1 MKFLRL
7 TTYFFSV
14 IITYVSL
21 SAFEYL
27 VIGAVIDAYTQSFSI
42 KFILMIACLLVVNPV
57 IAYIMTRNIGS
68 EDKINEDDIKLK

>member
-7 TTYFFSV
+7 TFYFFSV

-27 VIGAVIDAYTQSFSI
+27 VIGAVIDTCTQSFQI
-42 KFILMIACLLVVNPV
+42 KFIAMIACLLIVNPV

-68 EDKINEDDIKLK
+68 EDRINDDDIKLK

>member
-7 TTYFFSV
+7 TFYFFSV
-14 IITYVSL
+14 IISYVSL

-27 VIGAVIDAYTQSFSI
+27 AIGAVIDTYTQSFQV
-42 KFILMIACLLVVNPV
+42 KFIAMVACLLIVNPV

-68 EDKINEDDIKLK
+68 EDRINDDDIKLK

>member
-7 TTYFFSV
+7 TFYFFSV

-27 VIGAVIDAYTQSFSI
+27 VIGAVIDTYTQSFQI
-42 KFILMIACLLVVNPV
+42 KFIAMIACLLIVNPV
-57 IAYIMTRNIGS
+57 ISYIMTRNIGS
-68 EDKINEDDIKLK
+68 EDRINDDDIKLK

>member
-7 TTYFFSV
+7 TFYFFSV

-27 VIGAVIDAYTQSFSI
+27 VIGSVIDTYTQSFQI
-42 KFILMIACLLVVNPV
+42 KFIAMIACLLIVNPV

-68 EDKINEDDIKLK
+68 EDRINDDDIKLK